1 MTLIYRG
8 IVLFVMLFVLRCMFK
23 ERSFWK
29 QVTGA
34 LVLIPLVLRL
44 LMIK

>member
-1 MTLIYRG
+1 M
-8 IVLFVMLFVLRCMFK
+8 LFVLLFVLRCMFK

-34 LVLIPLVLRL
+34 MVLIPLVLRL

>member
-8 IVLFVMLFVLRCMFK
+8 IVLFIMLFVLRCMFK

-29 QVTGA
+29 QATGA
-34 LVLIPLVLRL
+34 MVLIPLVLRL

>member
-23 ERSFWK
+23 EKSFWK

-34 LVLIPLVLRL
+34 MVFIPLVLRL

>member
-23 ERSFWK
+23 EKSFWK
-29 QVTGA
+29 QVTCA
-34 LVLIPLVLRL
+34 MVLIPLVLRL

>member
-8 IVLFVMLFVLRCMFK
+8 IVLFVLIFVLRCMFK

-34 LVLIPLVLRL
+34 MVLIPLVLRL

>member
-29 QVTGA
+29 QATGA

>member
-23 ERSFWK
+23 EKSFWK
-29 QVTGA
+29 QATGA
-34 LVLIPLVLRL
+34 MVLIPLILRL